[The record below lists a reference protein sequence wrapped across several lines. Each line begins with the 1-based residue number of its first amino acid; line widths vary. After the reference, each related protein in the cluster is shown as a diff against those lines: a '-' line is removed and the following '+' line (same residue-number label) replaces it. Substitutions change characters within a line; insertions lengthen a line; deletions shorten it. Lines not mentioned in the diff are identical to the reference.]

1 MRHTEGACTVSVKHT
16 LPCGHIVD
24 AECSQNTSLLVCK
37 EICTKILVCSHTCT
51 MLCGHDEG
59 CVQMCEVPVK
69 KTLPLCD
76 EMPRHWSLVAC
87 HIDVSTTSCRMPCRE
102 PLSCGHECLGT
113 CSSCASKGAGEP
125 RVHEACKE
133 PCQKELQ
140 CNHVCV
146 GDHYCG
152 DFSSCPACIES
163 CPVRCSHRAC
173 DLPCGAP
180 CKPCESK
187 CDYAC
192 PHMLCIALCCQ
203 PHECYRIG
211 GAEGSA
217 LETRANLD
225 AICAERCTKR
235 LGCGHPCMGFCG
247 EACPESCAVCRPNV
261 FHEGAIMLALE
272 CGHSFEDNSL
282 YQRISSDFNRCYSAA
297 DMSRNNQLGRMP
309 FCPHSGCQRTV
320 NGPHRYSSLM
330 RQYLQRLEPFQKVK
344 RNELLCR
351 QFAIDEDLG
360 SEKVN
365 KLLEML
371 SESGTGQFYADL
383 KSVIHLL
390 LGKSYLVSGNLSEAE
405 TNLKIALSGER
416 DNTWLH
422 IEGLTCLGY
431 LQLCGGRGEEI
442 ALQSIESAS
451 ARSLELSMRYLQK
464 ASSSSLHDIQ
474 KAEELFGRKTGS
486 TLR

>member
-1 MRHTEGACTVSVKHT
+1 
-16 LPCGHIVD
+16 
-24 AECSQNTSLLVCK
+24 
-37 EICTKILVCSHTCT
+37 
-51 MLCGHDEG
+51 
-59 CVQMCEVPVK
+59 
-69 KTLPLCD
+69 
-76 EMPRHWSLVAC
+76 
-87 HIDVSTTSCRMPCRE
+87 
-102 PLSCGHECLGT
+102 
-113 CSSCASKGAGEP
+113 
-125 RVHEACKE
+125 
-133 PCQKELQ
+133 
-140 CNHVCV
+140 
-146 GDHYCG
+146 
-152 DFSSCPACIES
+152 
-163 CPVRCSHRAC
+163 
-173 DLPCGAP
+173 
-180 CKPCESK
+180 
-187 CDYAC
+187 
-192 PHMLCIALCCQ
+192 
-203 PHECYRIG
+203 
-211 GAEGSA
+211 
-217 LETRANLD
+217 
-225 AICAERCTKR
+225 
-235 LGCGHPCMGFCG
+235 
-247 EACPESCAVCRPNV
+247 
-261 FHEGAIMLALE
+261 MLALE

-282 YQRISSDFNRCYSAA
+282 YQRISSDLNRCYSAA

-405 TNLKIALSGER
+405 SNLKIALSGER

-451 ARSLELSMRYLQK
+451 ARSLELSIRYLRK
-464 ASSSSLHDIQ
+464 ASSSPLHDIL
-474 KAEELFGRKTGS
+474 KAEELFGRKTGHLTLASNKITDQLKKLQKRDADFAANRAVAERFQS
-486 TLR
+486 TFVGTGQSAVPACASESPVTHPVFPTLPSAAPLTAKISMADCSLLHIAAASGNLPEV